1 MFFYLQTQDFPRVGA
16 LPPEAWFDPPASRRG
31 HPSLGT
37 PPTTRARWRFRSW
50 EAAGLPLPLREGP
63 SAVARSS
70 LYCSSPRP
78 CQVVWLD
85 HVEQQRRAV
94 CSWLLPLGS
103 GLPQPVPA
111 PHDVSNAASLCR
123 TVPIHVAVHPSR
135 GCTRRGD
142 WVVVVVV
149 VVLLLLRFFGPLSVF
164 IQP

>member
-1 MFFYLQTQDFPRVGA
+1 MVRSLQKHGLTARLAARPSISGHTSYY
-16 LPPEAWFDPPASRRG
+16 SR
-31 HPSLGT
+31 T
-37 PPTTRARWRFRSW
+37 WRFRSW

-103 GLPQPVPA
+103 RFASTGA
-111 PHDVSNAASLCR
+111 SASVSMHTTIINA
-123 TVPIHVAVHPSR
+123 HVAVHPSR

-149 VVLLLLRFFGPLSVF
+149 LLLLWFFGPLSVF
-164 IQP
+164 MVM